1 MKPEILTGI
10 AAIISAFTALAAV
23 FIGPLVTAKINRQD
37 SLSAMREKW
46 IADLRQTLSEI
57 ISTAETSSSHIVQAR
72 EIQPELKEAYDKLV
86 RLEGKAKMMLNPKE
100 VDHNSLEMIL
110 ESIVELAGDQ
120 TIQVKEKMPKMR
132 ELTESV
138 IPVAQAVLKEAWD
151 RAK

>member
-10 AAIISAFTALAAV
+10 AAIISAGTALVAV

-46 IADLRQTLSEI
+46 IADLRETLSEI
-57 ISTAETSSSHIVQAR
+57 ISTAETASSIIVQSRAI
-72 EIQPELKEAYDKLV
+72 EPNFKEAYNKLV
-86 RLEGKAKMMLNPKE
+86 LLEGKAKMMLNPRE

-110 ESIVELAGDQ
+110 DSIVQLAGDES
-120 TIQVKEKMPKMR
+120 IKIKEKMPQMR

-138 IPVAQAVLKEAWD
+138 IPVAQAVLKEAWE
-151 RAK
+151 RTK